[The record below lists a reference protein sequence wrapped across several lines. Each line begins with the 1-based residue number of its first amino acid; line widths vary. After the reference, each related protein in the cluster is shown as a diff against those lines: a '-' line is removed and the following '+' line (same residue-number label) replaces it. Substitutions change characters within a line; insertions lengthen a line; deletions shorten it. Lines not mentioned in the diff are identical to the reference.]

1 MHVGTRSEPIGTR
14 PAITGGA
21 QCKIMTYMT
30 VKERRV
36 GHLSGVGILAR
47 RRCLLHDFAL

>member
-14 PAITGGA
+14 AAITGSA

-30 VKERRV
+30 VKER
-36 GHLSGVGILAR
+36 GVAWGLER
-47 RRCLLHDFAL
+47 RRYPGAAAVFTA